1 MKFKYIFIIFNIL
14 IILIL
19 LVIAFMPVIVLGPD
33 FAGRVWSSTW
43 PLALILLVVMAGLN
57 VFFLLNRRLFKLLER
72 EDWPAL
78 VDYLEHRVI
87 DTGRYSGRLVKL
99 LANSYLIMSDST
111 GVLRLEKKLS
121 HEKPVL
127 IEKNALI
134 FGAARIL
141 GGDAAGAAD
150 FFLERLEKGVSANAQ
165 WIRWYYGFS
174 LLLSGAFGK
183 AETEFKALAASG
195 NDAIVTGL
203 SAWFLSD
210 ALLKNSASPDACEAI
225 ARQGRERIEKTL
237 KKIERWKSEAAK
249 GETEIH
255 AAMIKKY
262 IDEAAVWLF
271 AGSDHEQS

>member
-14 IILIL
+14 IILVL

-33 FAGRVWSSTW
+33 FAGRVWSSIW

-78 VDYLEHRVI
+78 VDYLEHRVM

-99 LANSYLIMSDST
+99 LANSYLIMSDSA

-121 HEKPVL
+121 REKPVF
-127 IEKNALI
+127 IEKNALV

-141 GGDAAGAAD
+141 GNDAAGAAD
-150 FFLERLEKGVSANAQ
+150 FFQERLEKGRSADVQ

-183 AETEFKALAASG
+183 AEAEFRALAAAG

-203 SAWFLSD
+203 SSWFLSD
-210 ALLKNSASPDACEAI
+210 ALLKYSASPDECEAL

-237 KKIERWKSEAAK
+237 KNIEGWKREASKIE
-249 GETEIH
+249 TDIH
-255 AAMIKKY
+255 AAIIKKY
-262 IDEAAVWLF
+262 IDKAAIWLF
-271 AGSDHEQS
+271 AGSDHDS